1 MNEPEPGD
9 RSEQGSAD
17 HPGAVPRAGADTP
30 ADGAAAASQPVA
42 ARPANTAADG
52 AAGAR
57 PPAAADGAAGDRQ
70 PVAARPANTAAD
82 GAAAARP
89 PAGARPPAA
98 ASASPGHPPGDPRAA
113 RPSKPAGD
121 QATPL
126 LGPTVVVLGG
136 GHGLASTI
144 RAVRRYAGRVTAVVS
159 VADDGGSSGRLR
171 QIAGIPAP
179 GDLRRCL
186 VAMASE
192 TSLWAPAFEYRFP
205 SGDLE
210 GHALGNLIIAGL
222 ANVTGDFTSALEIAG
237 GMVEAVG
244 RVLPATAIPVVL
256 KADVSGTEVV
266 GQVNVSQAWGA
277 ISAVSVVPPDASV
290 PDDVVSAILDADQ
303 VVIGPGSLFTSVL
316 AVCVV
321 PGILAALNARTGG
334 RVYVCNL
341 RPQLPET
348 AGFDDADHLQTVLA
362 HGIPIDVMVAAD
374 RGAGPA
380 MGGEDAGAS
389 SGVAGE
395 GGGGTSSSRPGTQ
408 PQSRR
413 PEPQSRRP
421 RHQPESRRP

>member
-1 MNEPEPGD
+1 MSEPEPGD
-9 RSEQGSAD
+9 RSEKGSAG
-17 HPGAVPRAGADTP
+17 HPGSGPRAGDGGSTGGHPRAGAAGSTGGHP
-30 ADGAAAASQPVA
+30 RA
-42 ARPANTAADG
+42 G
-52 AAGAR
+52 AAGST
-57 PPAAADGAAGDRQ
+57 G
-70 PVAARPANTAAD
+70 
-82 GAAAARP
+82 
-89 PAGARPPAA
+89 
-98 ASASPGHPPGDPRAA
+98 GHPRSVPPPDT
-113 RPSKPAGD
+113 AGD
-121 QATPL
+121 QAIPPPDTAGDQAIPPP
-126 LGPTVVVLGG
+126 GPTVVVLGG

-222 ANVTGDFTSALEIAG
+222 ANVTGDFASALEVAG

-266 GQVNVSQAWGA
+266 GQVNVSQAWGS
-277 ISAVSVVPPDASV
+277 ISAVSVVPPDAPVS
-290 PDDVVSAILDADQ
+290 DDVVGAILEADQ

-316 AVCVV
+316 AVCVI
-321 PGILAALNARTGG
+321 PGILAALTARTGG

-362 HGIPIDVMVAAD
+362 HGIPIDVMVAA
-374 RGAGPA
+374 GPTPTGPA
-380 MGGEDAGAS
+380 DLDPSADPATPSTLFGVPVVRGPVARPDGTGHDPDELGA
-389 SGVAGE
+389 VLRQL
-395 GGGGTSSSRPGTQ
+395 T
-408 PQSRR
+408 
-413 PEPQSRRP
+413 
-421 RHQPESRRP
+421 